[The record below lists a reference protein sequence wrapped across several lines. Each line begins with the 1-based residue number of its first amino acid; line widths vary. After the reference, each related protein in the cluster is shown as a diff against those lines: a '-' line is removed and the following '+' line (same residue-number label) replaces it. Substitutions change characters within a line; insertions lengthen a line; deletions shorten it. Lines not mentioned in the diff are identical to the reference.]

1 MNKGVTGSPN
11 HASTSREEPP
21 GVATVEA
28 SLLEMIFA
36 GLIVVVLI
44 SVALYYGPRQWQTLG
59 KLRTESNLDAADRRY
74 IRRQAWRRLIN
85 SALMLLLAAL
95 LVGSYIVGQ
104 ERQAAEMGA
113 RAANRPDNAASAG
126 PSAEQER
133 FLNRYS
139 TTWIL
144 IGLLLLAIL
153 CLAFADLWAI
163 RSFGIRHYRKIQADR
178 REVIQREVARLR
190 SQRNGH

>member
-1 MNKGVTGSPN
+1 
-11 HASTSREEPP
+11 
-21 GVATVEA
+21 
-28 SLLEMIFA
+28 
-36 GLIVVVLI
+36 
-44 SVALYYGPRQWQTLG
+44 
-59 KLRTESNLDAADRRY
+59 
-74 IRRQAWRRLIN
+74 
-85 SALMLLLAAL
+85 MLLLAAL

-104 ERQAAEMGA
+104 ERQAAEIGA
-113 RAANRPDNAASAG
+113 RSANRPDNGAGAG

-144 IGLLLLAIL
+144 IGLVLLAIL

-163 RSFGIRHYRKIQADR
+163 RSFGLRHYRKIQADR

-190 SQRNGH
+190 IQRNGH

>member
-1 MNKGVTGSPN
+1 M
-11 HASTSREEPP
+11 
-21 GVATVEA
+21 EA
-28 SLLEMIFA
+28 SLFELIFA

-44 SVALYYGPRQWQTLG
+44 SVAVYYGPRQLQALRN
-59 KLRTESNLDAADRRY
+59 LRTDAESDARDRRY
-74 IRRQAWRRLIN
+74 LRAQAWRRLIN
-85 SALMLLLAAL
+85 SALMLFLAAL

-104 ERQAAEMGA
+104 ERHATEIGA
-113 RAANRPDNAASAG
+113 KATNQTERAPGSG

-139 TTWIL
+139 ATWIL
-144 IGLLLLAIL
+144 IGLVLFAIL
-153 CLAFADLWAI
+153 ALAFADLWAI
-163 RSFGIRHYRKIQADR
+163 RIFGLRHYRKIQADR

>member
-1 MNKGVTGSPN
+1 
-11 HASTSREEPP
+11 
-21 GVATVEA
+21 VEA

-44 SVALYYGPRQWQTLG
+44 SVAVYYGPRQWQALR
-59 KLRTESNLDAADRRY
+59 KLRTEDDLDAADRRY
-74 IRRQAWRRLIN
+74 IRRQAWRRLLN
-85 SALMLLLAAL
+85 SGLMLLLAAL

-104 ERQAAEMGA
+104 ERQAVEIGA
-113 RAANRPDNAASAG
+113 KSANRPDTATGAG
-126 PSAEQER
+126 PSPEQER
-133 FLNRYS
+133 FLNRYRN
-139 TTWIL
+139 TWIL
-144 IGLLLLAIL
+144 IGLVLLAIL

-163 RSFGIRHYRKIQADR
+163 RSFGLRHYRKIRAER

>member
-1 MNKGVTGSPN
+1 
-11 HASTSREEPP
+11 
-21 GVATVEA
+21 VEA

-44 SVALYYGPRQWQTLG
+44 SVAVYYGPRQWQALR
-59 KLRTESNLDAADRRY
+59 KLRTENDLDAADRRY
-74 IRRQAWRRLIN
+74 IRHQAWRRLIN
-85 SALMLLLAAL
+85 SGLMLLLAAL

-113 RAANRPDNAASAG
+113 RSANRPDNAAGAG

-144 IGLLLLAIL
+144 IGLVLLAIL

-190 SQRNGH
+190 IQRNGH